1 MLRNRA
7 CALKNRLIAVSLP
20 KRMASFDAK
29 IDEFYKNFDTKV
41 DKEKFNLLLVTEY
54 VEQGYVMI

>member
-7 CALKNRLIAVSLP
+7 CALRNRLKAVSLP

-29 IDEFYKNFDTKV
+29 IDDFYKNFDTKV

-54 VEQGYVMI
+54 VEQG

>member
-7 CALKNRLIAVSLP
+7 CALRNRLKAVSLS

-29 IDEFYKNFDTKV
+29 IDDFYKNFDTKV

-54 VEQGYVMI
+54 VEQG

>member
-7 CALKNRLIAVSLP
+7 CALKNRLKAISLP

-54 VEQGYVMI
+54 VEQG

>member
-7 CALKNRLIAVSLP
+7 CALRNRSLAISLP
-20 KRMASFDAK
+20 KRMSSIDAK

-54 VEQGYVMI
+54 VEQGLV